1 MTNLPIALAE
11 RGIAPDPAIRAG
23 IRMLLRKRA
32 SEQAVTGAEA
42 RHRAF
47 VEAMTRQPLALHTD
61 KANEQHYE
69 LPAAFFE
76 AVLGPR
82 LKYSCALYDSEPA
95 SLAEAEEAMLALTCE
110 RADLHDGHTV
120 LELGCGWGSLTLWMA
135 ERYPRCAV
143 TAVSN
148 SAAQKAFIEDRA
160 RAAGLSNVQVVT
172 ADMNDFATD
181 RRYDRI
187 VSVEMFE
194 HMRNYPLL
202 FERIA
207 GWLAPEGRLF
217 AHIFCH
223 RAYAYPYETEGAG
236 NWMGR
241 YFFTG
246 GTMPSYD
253 LFTEFDRDLA
263 VEERWRVNGRHY
275 YRTSMDWLRRLD
287 ANRAAVMPI
296 LETAYGKRDA
306 PLWFNRWRMFFLA
319 CAELFAYREGG
330 EWFVGHYRFRR
341 A

>member
-23 IRMLLRKRA
+23 IRMLLRRRA
-32 SEQAVTGAEA
+32 SEQAAAGAEA

-47 VEAMTRQPLALHTD
+47 VQALAQAPLALHTD

-82 LKYSCALYDSEPA
+82 LKYSCALYASEDVT
-95 SLAEAEEAMLALTCE
+95 LGEAEEAMLALTCT
-110 RADLHDGHTV
+110 RADIHDGHSI

-135 ERYPRCAV
+135 ERYAGSRI

-148 SAAQKAFIEDRA
+148 SAAQKAFIEG
-160 RAAGLSNVQVVT
+160 RAAARGLTNVQVVT
-172 ADMNDFATD
+172 ADMNDFATEQ
-181 RRYDRI
+181 RYDRI

-202 FERIA
+202 FARIA
-207 GWLAPEGRLF
+207 SWLAPEGRLF

-223 RAYAYPYETEGAG
+223 RAFAYPYETEGAG

-253 LFTEFDRDLA
+253 LFTEFDREIV

-275 YRTSMDWLRRLD
+275 FRTSMDWLRRLD
-287 ANRAAVMPI
+287 ENRAVVMPI
-296 LETAYGKRDA
+296 LEAAYGKREA
-306 PLWFNRWRMFFLA
+306 GLWFNRWRMFFLA